1 MDEEGILEDSG
12 LLPSISFVRW
22 LCRIEQAKKTPLVEL
37 RVPHSITR
45 LF

>member
-1 MDEEGILEDSG
+1 MEEEGILENSG
-12 LLPSISFVRW
+12 LLPSISFVGR
-22 LCRIEQAKKTPLVEL
+22 LCRTEQAKKAPLVEL